1 MSKLAGPQAKKSS
14 SKILSLLNSKPSAM
28 ENKFHPTSHL
38 TVIIFFS
45 IIAILLGTTFY
56 VAPNSYTKASVTQL
70 PEDADPIPPTPAPI
84 PATTDRFYAPILMYH
99 HISDTM
105 PAGPYVVRTA
115 TFEKQMA
122 WLKDNN
128 YHVITYAKFYEA
140 LINKTTLPEKPV
152 VLTFDDNNKDQFENA
167 LPILKKYNYSGLF
180 FIPTAY
186 IGKRGGV
193 MTWDMLK
200 TLVKENMEI
209 GGHSSTHPN
218 LRVIPKEQLYDEE
231 LIGSKAV
238 LEKNLGITI
247 NFFAYPGGA
256 KSETVVQAVKD
267 TGYTSAVT
275 TIYDPNHSYN
285 DDPYQISRI
294 YVGNN
299 MENFKDFIVGK
310 NLYKSH

>member
-1 MSKLAGPQAKKSS
+1 
-14 SKILSLLNSKPSAM
+14 M
-28 ENKFHPTSHL
+28 ENKFHPTSPL

-45 IIAILLGTTFY
+45 IIATLLGTTFY
-56 VAPNSYTKASVTQL
+56 VAPSSYTKASVTQL
-70 PEDADPIPPTPAPI
+70 PEDSDPIPPTPAPI
-84 PATTDRFYAPILMYH
+84 PATTDKFYAPILMYH

-105 PAGPYVVRTA
+105 PAGPYVVRPA

-140 LINKTTLPEKPV
+140 LINKTTLPDKPV

-167 LPILKKYNYSGLF
+167 LPILQKYNYSGIF

-186 IGKRGGV
+186 INKRGGV

-218 LRVIPKEQLYDEE
+218 LRVIPKEQLYNEE
-231 LIGSKAV
+231 LIGSKAI

-256 KSETVVQAVKD
+256 KSKTVVQAVKD

-275 TIYDPNHSYN
+275 TMYDPYHTYN
-285 DDPYQISRI
+285 DDPYLISRI
-294 YVGNN
+294 YVGDS